1 MKRFGKYLL
10 VRKIASGGMADVFK
24 AKAIGIRG
32 FTKTLAIK
40 RIHPHL
46 AEDSRSIRMFTDEA
60 KFPKGLPEGVSQV
73 QSLRNKENRLEALF
87 LKLTGNHS

>member
-24 AKAIGIRG
+24 AKALGIRG

-46 AEDSRSIRMFTDEA
+46 TEDARFIRMFTDEA
-60 KFPKGLPEGVSQV
+60 KIAAALVHPNIVQIYDLGRAGGDDRPEPP
-73 QSLRNKENRLEALF
+73 L
-87 LKLTGNHS
+87 